1 MPRIA
6 VFGPDARQRR
16 ESLEALL
23 GTELQV
29 VEVDAI
35 EARLGQLVELD
46 IGTARHLARYGCT
59 QVIVLVPGDLDG
71 GIAVALARHLGGAG
85 EVVVIN
91 ESPTTPIGDEI
102 RRQSADSP
110 LMSRVRLFRMPDRA
124 YTLSAL
130 RGERRADRLARALP
144 ASGRS
149 YDERTAAARKM
160 IARAEAEN
168 VVVRRD
174 ALAGI
179 DVPHLEL
186 LETLGLKPARAFAR
200 ARLAVDIQNPDIIER
215 AARKMLTAGSAH
227 AFATWC
233 EVARL
238 RDRPEALV
246 IGLARRP
253 PRGVP
258 PMSATCS
265 CCAGRPWKRRNRPPS
280 TRRQRSRP

>member
-1 MPRIA
+1 M
-6 VFGPDARQRR
+6 
-16 ESLEALL
+16 
-23 GTELQV
+23 
-29 VEVDAI
+29 
-35 EARLGQLVELD
+35 
-46 IGTARHLARYGCT
+46 
-59 QVIVLVPGDLDG
+59 LVPSDLDG
-71 GIAVALARHLGGAG
+71 GIAVALARHLRGAG

-110 LMSRVRLFRMPDRA
+110 LLSRVRLFRMPDRA

-130 RGERRADRLARALP
+130 RGERRADRLARAL
-144 ASGRS
+144 SGERPVAA
-149 YDERTAAARKM
+149 ERTAAAREM
-160 IARAEAEN
+160 IANAEDEN

-186 LETLGLKPARAFAR
+186 LETLGLRPARAFAR
-200 ARLAVDIQNPDIIER
+200 ARLAVDMQNPDIIQR
-215 AARKMLTAGSAH
+215 AARKMLTDGSAH

-246 IGLARRP
+246 IGPALLDAGGEPRRGIP
-253 PRGVP
+253 PT
-258 PMSATCS
+258 SATCS
-265 CCAGRPWKRRNRPPS
+265 YCAGRPWKWRNRPPS
-280 TRRQRSRP
+280 TRRRRSRP